1 MRVKTQNAMYNRS
14 FKTTSRLILSNEF
27 KFDIRL
33 VQQAKQLAW
42 KQATDMFGNEKVKAS
57 YS

>member
-1 MRVKTQNAMYNRS
+1 MYNRS